1 MEQRARLT
9 RLRWRL
15 RGAWQWPTFLALIVV
30 DAVLLHE
37 LPIAGDGPDWF
48 AAVVLALF
56 FNIVAVAAGGTLLG
70 LLVRRRRPDLPRL
83 VAADRGGTIA
93 LVATTA
99 ILVAIGIA
107 HRSQLADE
115 REELAE
121 QASAVRRYVGH
132 QTDPAYRQYRRH
144 LDRLD
149 TLPFGD
155 DLYRTC
161 VPGDDPE
168 RSLCLF
174 VDTSTSPPGLRE
186 DSNPAPNATFVAPG
200 RR

>member
-1 MEQRARLT
+1 MERAPLT

-15 RGAWQWPTFLALIVV
+15 RGAWQWPLFAALLAA
-30 DAVLLHE
+30 DTVLLHE

-48 AAVVLALF
+48 AAAVLALF
-56 FNIVAVAAGGTLLG
+56 FNVVAVALGGTVVG
-70 LLVRRRRPDLPRL
+70 PLVRRRRPDLPPI
-83 VAADRGGTIA
+83 VAADRGGTAA

-99 ILVAIGIA
+99 ILVAIGIG
-107 HRSQLADE
+107 HRDRLAAE
-115 REELAE
+115 HEELE
-121 QASAVRRYVGH
+121 VQAAAVRTWVAHSSEPEVRRH
-132 QTDPAYRQYRRH
+132 RRH

-149 TLPFGD
+149 TLPFGE

-174 VDTSTSPPGLRE
+174 VDTSQSPPGLRR
-186 DSNPAPNATFVAPG
+186 DPNPAPNATFLG
-200 RR
+200 RDGR